1 MNHPVAYKT
10 HPCVHLNAQDNNHIN
25 GPLNTSQGLSQERNP
40 VVHKLIFRLEFL
52 MTALSARNQY

>member
-1 MNHPVAYKT
+1 MSDLVVYEA
-10 HPCVHLNAQDNNHIN
+10 HPCVHFNDNNHIN

-40 VVHKLIFRLEFL
+40 MVHKLIFRLEFL